1 MDTTSSHILHVD
13 LDAFFASV
21 EQVHDPRLKGRPVIV
36 GGDPNGR
43 GVVSAAS
50 YEAREYG
57 VHSAMPMA
65 RAKRLCPNGIFLRGD
80 FRKYSAAS
88 REVRRILRDYT
99 PRVEVVSIDEAYL
112 DLGGLQRL
120 FGAPIDIADRIRR
133 EIEEKLRLSVSM
145 GLSANKLVSKVASDC
160 AKPGGLVHVIA
171 GYEDRF
177 LAPLPIG
184 RLPGV
189 GKKMEE
195 RLNNL
200 GIFRVG
206 DLAGIDRQLIEKIFG
221 TNGLHLYRH
230 AHGEGSVTFREE
242 HVPSSISRETTFD
255 TDTAERDYI
264 EGTLFALIERACQAL
279 RETGMS
285 TRTVTVKIRYS
296 DFKTV
301 TGSRTLKFST
311 ATEHEIIT
319 HALGVLNRLWSR
331 RARIRLVGVSLSNL
345 SLPPDQIDLFSRGAD
360 GHRKKLYGAIDDIR
374 RRFGFDAIRRGRIL
388 MAIPDTAPGEP

>member
-112 DLGGLQRL
+112 DLGGLRRL
-120 FGAPIDIADRIRR
+120 FGPPVDIADRIRK
-133 EIEEKLRLSVSM
+133 EIEARLHLSVSM

-195 RLNNL
+195 RLNDL

-206 DLAGIDRQLIEKIFG
+206 DLAGIDRQLIEKILG
-221 TNGLHLYRH
+221 ANGLHLYSS
-230 AHGEGSVTFREE
+230 AHGEGSVTLREE

-255 TDTAERDYI
+255 TDTAERDYL
-264 EGTLFALIERACQAL
+264 EGTLIALIERACQAL

-301 TGSRTLKFST
+301 TGSSTIKFST
-311 ATEHEIIT
+311 ATDHEIIT
-319 HALGVLNRLWSR
+319 HGLGVLNRLWSR
-331 RARIRLVGVSLSNL
+331 RARIRLVGVSLSNF
-345 SLPPDQIDLFSRGAD
+345 SLPPDQIDLFSRGD
-360 GHRKKLYGAIDDIR
+360 EGHRKKLYEAIDDIR
-374 RRFGFDAIRRGRIL
+374 QRFGFDAIRRARVL
-388 MAIPDTAPGEP
+388 MAIPDTASGEP